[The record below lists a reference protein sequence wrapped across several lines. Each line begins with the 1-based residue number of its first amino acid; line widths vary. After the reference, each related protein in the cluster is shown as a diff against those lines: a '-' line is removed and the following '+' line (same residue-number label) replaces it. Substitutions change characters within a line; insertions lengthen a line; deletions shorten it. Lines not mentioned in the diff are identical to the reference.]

1 MSSTQSIWKSTEKM
15 LLVVNY
21 VTVEEL
27 QKFREAIK
35 EMGLNIHQ
43 CKILAVVESK
53 KEKILLREVSS
64 VTYCSPQELNLL
76 GKLKNEDAVKLFSDK
91 FDTITIIGDLN
102 KKISKLI
109 KKMAPKNAVG
119 VNSNVEFLT
128 INMTS
133 KSSSPAQLLNFV
145 KQTLEKIQ

>member
-1 MSSTQSIWKSTEKM
+1 MSKDQSIWKATEKM
-15 LLVVNY
+15 LLVVNFSSI
-21 VTVEEL
+21 EEL
-27 QKFREAIK
+27 QKYREAIK

-53 KEKILLREVSS
+53 KEKMLLREVSS

-76 GKLKNEDAVKLFSDK
+76 GKFKNDEATKLLAEN
-91 FDTITIIGDLN
+91 FDTVTIVGDLN

-109 KKMAPKNAVG
+109 KKVSPTNAIG
-119 VNSNVEFLT
+119 VNSNVDFLT

-145 KQTLEKIQ
+145 KQTLEKIK